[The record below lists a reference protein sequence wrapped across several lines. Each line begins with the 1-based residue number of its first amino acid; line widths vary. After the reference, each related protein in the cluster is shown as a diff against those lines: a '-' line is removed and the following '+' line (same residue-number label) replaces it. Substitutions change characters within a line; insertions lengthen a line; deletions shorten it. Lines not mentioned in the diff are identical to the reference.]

1 MTFRFTTAGESHG
14 RGLVGIL
21 EGIPAGLPVSAADVD
36 VELKRRMGGYGRGA
50 RMKIESDRI
59 EWLAGVRA
67 GETLGSPI
75 AMLIWNRDWEH
86 WQDVMAPEADAT
98 PDPQGRR
105 RQVTRPR
112 PGHADL
118 AGSLKYDR
126 LDARDILE
134 RASARETV
142 ARVACGAICKKLLR
156 EFSIEIGS
164 HVAELGGVTAKPQ
177 PPVPSPL
184 NETAD
189 RSPVRCLDPDAEREM
204 VARIDAAKAAGDTL
218 GGIVEVIAQ
227 GVPVGLGSHVS
238 WDRKLDGRLAQ
249 ALMSIP
255 AVKGVELGLGFEAA
269 RRKGSEVH
277 DEILPGFARATNR
290 AGGTEGGTT
299 TGEALVLRAAM
310 KPISTLMAPL
320 RTVDLKTGGPAQAQ
334 AERSDVT
341 AVPAMGV
348 IAEAMLAL
356 VLAQALL
363 EKFGGDALSETK
375 RNFEGY
381 LAQVRARVPG
391 EGAKGVGAHA
401 RDPAR
406 RDRPGRRLGGAAGR
420 DRGRAGPRPRD
431 LPPHAARDGGAAR
444 RARGNPP
451 AVNR

>member
-14 RGLVGIL
+14 RGLVAVL
-21 EGIPAGLPVSAADVD
+21 EGIPAGLSLSAERIN

-50 RMKIESDRI
+50 RMKIEADQI

-75 AMLIWNRDWEH
+75 AMLVWNRDWEH
-86 WQDVMAPEADAT
+86 WQDVMAPEADA
-98 PDPQGRR
+98 PGSERR

-126 LDARDILE
+126 QDARDILE

-142 ARVACGAICKKLLR
+142 ARVACGAVCKVLLD
-156 EFSIEIGS
+156 EFGVEIGS
-164 HVAELGGVTAKPQ
+164 HVVELGGVRAGAGAHPAQ
-177 PPVPSPL
+177 VGAQHAALPARL
-184 NETAD
+184 NQAAD
-189 RSPVRCLDPDAEREM
+189 ASPVRCLDAAAEAEM
-204 VARIDAAKAAGDTL
+204 IARIDAAQAAGDTL
-218 GGIVEVIAQ
+218 GGVVEVIAL
-227 GVPVGLGSHVS
+227 GLPVGLGSHVS
-238 WDRKLDGRLAQ
+238 WDVKLDGRLAQ

-277 DEILPGFARATNR
+277 DEILPGLARATNR
-290 AGGTEGGTT
+290 AGGTEGGMT
-299 TGEALVLRAAM
+299 TGEPLVARVAM

-334 AERSDVT
+334 SERSDVT

-348 IAEAMLAL
+348 IAEAMMAL

-381 LAQVRARVPG
+381 LAQVRARTP
-391 EGAKGVGAHA
+391 K
-401 RDPAR
+401 
-406 RDRPGRRLGGAAGR
+406 GAAS
-420 DRGRAGPRPRD
+420 
-431 LPPHAARDGGAAR
+431 
-444 RARGNPP
+444 
-451 AVNR
+451 

>member
-21 EGIPAGLPVSAADVD
+21 EGIPAGLVVPTERINA
-36 VELKRRMGGYGRGA
+36 ELKRRMGGYGRGA
-50 RMKIESDRI
+50 RMKIEADQI

-75 AMLIWNRDWEH
+75 AMLVWNRDWEH
-86 WQDVMAPEADAT
+86 WQDVMAPEADT
-98 PDPQGRR
+98 PDVEGGQGGQGGRR

-126 LDARDILE
+126 QDARDILE

-142 ARVACGAICKKLLR
+142 ARVACGAVCKLLL
-156 EFSIEIGS
+156 EQFDIEIGS
-164 HVAELGGVTAKPQ
+164 HVVELGGVVTQ
-177 PPVPSPL
+177 PPVPIPQPL
-184 NETAD
+184 NPASD
-189 RSPVRCLDPDAEREM
+189 ASPVRCLDPDAEKEM

-218 GGIVEVIAQ
+218 GGVVEVLAL

-277 DEILPGFARATNR
+277 DEILPGLARATNR
-290 AGGTEGGTT
+290 AGGTEGGMT
-299 TGEALVLRAAM
+299 TGEPLVARVAM
-310 KPISTLMAPL
+310 KPISTLMSPL
-320 RTVDLKTGGPAQAQ
+320 RTVDLKTGDPAQAQ
-334 AERSDVT
+334 SERSDVT

-363 EKFGGDALSETK
+363 EKFGGDALNETK

-381 LAQVRARVPG
+381 LAQVRARIP
-391 EGAKGVGAHA
+391 K
-401 RDPAR
+401 
-406 RDRPGRRLGGAAGR
+406 GAAS
-420 DRGRAGPRPRD
+420 
-431 LPPHAARDGGAAR
+431 
-444 RARGNPP
+444 
-451 AVNR
+451 

>member
-21 EGIPAGLPVSAADVD
+21 EGIPAGLAISAADVD
-36 VELKRRMGGYGRGA
+36 VELKRRQGGYGRGA

-59 EWLAGVRA
+59 EWLSGVRA

-126 LDARDILE
+126 ADARD
-134 RASARETV
+134 
-142 ARVACGAICKKLLR
+142 
-156 EFSIEIGS
+156 
-164 HVAELGGVTAKPQ
+164 Q
-177 PPVPSPL
+177 
-184 NETAD
+184 
-189 RSPVRCLDPDAEREM
+189 SPVRCLDKDAETEIIR
-204 VARIDAAKAAGDTL
+204 RIDAAKAAGDTL
-218 GGIVEVIAQ
+218 GGIVEVVAL

-277 DEILPGFARATNR
+277 DEIMPGFARATNR
-290 AGGTEGGTT
+290 AGGTEGGMT
-299 TGEALVLRAAM
+299 TGEPLVVRVAM
-310 KPISTLMAPL
+310 KPISTLMSPL
-320 RTVDLKTGGPAQAQ
+320 KTVDLKTGGPAQAQ
-334 AERSDVT
+334 SERSDVT

-348 IAEAMLAL
+348 
-356 VLAQALL
+356 
-363 EKFGGDALSETK
+363 
-375 RNFEGY
+375 
-381 LAQVRARVPG
+381 
-391 EGAKGVGAHA
+391 
-401 RDPAR
+401 
-406 RDRPGRRLGGAAGR
+406 
-420 DRGRAGPRPRD
+420 
-431 LPPHAARDGGAAR
+431 
-444 RARGNPP
+444 
-451 AVNR
+451 

>member
-36 VELKRRMGGYGRGA
+36 MELKRRMGGYGRGA

-189 RSPVRCLDPDAEREM
+189 RSPVLCVDSDAEREM

-218 GGIVEVIAQ
+218 GGIVEVIAE

-249 ALMSIP
+249 AQS
-255 AVKGVELGLGFEAA
+255 
-269 RRKGSEVH
+269 
-277 DEILPGFARATNR
+277 
-290 AGGTEGGTT
+290 
-299 TGEALVLRAAM
+299 
-310 KPISTLMAPL
+310 
-320 RTVDLKTGGPAQAQ
+320 
-334 AERSDVT
+334 ERSDVT

-348 IAEAMLAL
+348 IAEAMLAI
-356 VLAQALL
+356 VLTEALL
-363 EKFGGDALSETK
+363 EKFGGDALSELK
-375 RNFEGY
+375 RNVDGY
-381 LAQVRARVPG
+381 LAQVRVRTNPPTPPLRIAER
-391 EGAKGVGAHA
+391 
-401 RDPAR
+401 
-406 RDRPGRRLGGAAGR
+406 RPGGEA
-420 DRGRAGPRPRD
+420 
-431 LPPHAARDGGAAR
+431 
-444 RARGNPP
+444 
-451 AVNR
+451 